1 MKFEQRGQSL
11 RTYNVCDYTSILCE
25 RNIYAPTKNGHY
37 LTCAQ
42 SKTIDNYA
50 LILEVDGADS
60 ATSAC
65 KDWPVWYKNVI
76 SLHRGFPGIQAR
88 LRVFSRPVQGRQ
100 HYLDRD
106 TLQTYDFVAYKA
118 SRRKP

>member
-11 RTYNVCDYTSILCE
+11 RTYDVCDYTSILCE
-25 RNIYAPTKNGHY
+25 HHIYAPTNNGHF

-50 LILEVDGADS
+50 LRLEVDGADS

-65 KDWPVWYKNVI
+65 KDWAFWYKNVI
-76 SLHRGFPGIQAR
+76 SFDPGFLGIQAHQ
-88 LRVFSRPVQGRQ
+88 RVFSSPVQGR
-100 HYLDRD
+100 HLDLDRD
-106 TLQTYDFVAYKA
+106 PLQKYDFVAYKA

>member
-1 MKFEQRGQSL
+1 MQFEQRGQSL
-11 RTYNVCDYTSILCE
+11 RTYDVCDYTSILCE
-25 RNIYAPTKNGHY
+25 HNIYAPTKNGHY

-50 LILEVDGADS
+50 LRLEVDGADS

-76 SLHRGFPGIQAR
+76 SLHRGFPAIQAR
-88 LRVFSRPVQGRQ
+88 QRVFSRCVQGRNV
-100 HYLDRD
+100 YLDRD
-106 TLQTYDFVAYKA
+106 TLQKYDFVAYKA

>member
-11 RTYNVCDYTSILCE
+11 RTYHVCDDTSIICE
-25 RNIYAPTKNGHY
+25 RNIYAPTKSGHY
-37 LTCAQ
+37 LTCEQ

-65 KDWPVWYKNVI
+65 KDWAVWYKNVI
-76 SLHRGFPGIQAR
+76 SLHRGFPAIQAR
-88 LRVFSRPVQGRQ
+88 QRVFSRCVQGR
-100 HYLDRD
+100 HLDLDRD
-106 TLQTYDFVAYKA
+106 TPQKYDLVAYKA